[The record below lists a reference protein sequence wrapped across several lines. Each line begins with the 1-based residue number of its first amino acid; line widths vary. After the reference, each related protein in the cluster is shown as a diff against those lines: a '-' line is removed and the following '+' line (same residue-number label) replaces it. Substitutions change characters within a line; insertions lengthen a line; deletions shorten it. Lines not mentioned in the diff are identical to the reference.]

1 MKMKTVL
8 FAMLA
13 AVLMISAC
21 KTVDDLNEVNFD
33 ADFKT
38 DLNCVV
44 PPGSFKSGINGAFSA
59 SETIDPLSDPN
70 VEKYI
75 DHIKSWNVASI
86 TAEIIAVSKPDA
98 KLLNAEIKVFSDD
111 HSALWNIPGM
121 PLAIG
126 QKVTLGNENGQWD
139 EINAILGEKKTFTA
153 SINGAT
159 DKDDITFTV
168 RVTIKTK
175 VTASVI

>member
-1 MKMKTVL
+1 MKIKTVL

-21 KTVDDLNEVNFD
+21 STVDELNEVNFD
-33 ADFKT
+33 ADFKA

-59 SETIDPLSDPN
+59 SETINPLADST

-75 DHIKSWNVASI
+75 DHIKSWNVTGI
-86 TAEIIAVSKPDA
+86 TAEIVSVSKPGA
-98 KLLNAEIKVFSDD
+98 NLTNAEIKVFSDN
-111 HSALWNIPGM
+111 HNALWNIPGM

-139 EINAILGEKKTFTA
+139 EVNAILGEKKVFTVA
-153 SINGAT
+153 INGAT
-159 DKDDITFTV
+159 DEDDISFTV
-168 RVTIKTK
+168 RITLKTK